1 MEREKT
7 LLAEYHAADTE
18 PPAAPDAPAGPP
30 QPTPA

>member
-7 LLAEYHAADTE
+7 LLAEYHAADAE
-18 PPAAPDAPAGPP
+18 PVVAPDVPAGPP